1 MSVKFGNTL
10 AFFNV
15 GVKKEIF
22 PEDKMR
28 KRELNDFGR
37 EYLDMFDIDHEDYL
51 TIFEKYDKANTLAV
65 INNHK
70 RTVTLSGAK
79 KQALVR
85 LIKSGVGHGYWM
97 THYDGANLHFYEVD
111 EQYMNRAATLTGS
124 KVELQYGGATG
135 TGKRIN
141 MNFETTEYEFS
152 FNIRNTQGGLYP
164 SRTNGD
170 YTKK

>member
-1 MSVKFGNTL
+1 
-10 AFFNV
+10 
-15 GVKKEIF
+15 
-22 PEDKMR
+22 
-28 KRELNDFGR
+28 
-37 EYLDMFDIDHEDYL
+37 
-51 TIFEKYDKANTLAV
+51 
-65 INNHK
+65 
-70 RTVTLSGAK
+70 
-79 KQALVR
+79 

-111 EQYMNRAATLTGS
+111 EQYMNRAATLVGS
-124 KVELQYGGATG
+124 KVELQYGGSTG

>member
-1 MSVKFGNTL
+1 
-10 AFFNV
+10 
-15 GVKKEIF
+15 
-22 PEDKMR
+22 
-28 KRELNDFGR
+28 
-37 EYLDMFDIDHEDYL
+37 
-51 TIFEKYDKANTLAV
+51 
-65 INNHK
+65 
-70 RTVTLSGAK
+70 
-79 KQALVR
+79 
-85 LIKSGVGHGYWM
+85 M